1 MRRGGRDGT
10 LVVVSR
16 DLTRAAPATGIAPT
30 LQAALDDWATTA
42 PRLAALAAQIE
53 AGDAPNTTPF
63 DPTEAAAPLPR
74 AYQWL
79 DASAYLNHVELVRR
93 ARGVPMPPS
102 AYTDPIMYQGGSDSF
117 LGPHDPIPTADDWGT
132 DFEAELAVI
141 VDDVPM
147 AATREQAMAA
157 IRLVVLLNDI
167 SLRGVIPAELAK
179 GFGFVHGK
187 PSTAFAPVAVTPDEF
202 GDAWDGTKVA
212 LALTVTLNGAWVGSP
227 NTGVDMNFDFPAL
240 ITHAT
245 KTRRLSAGTLI
256 GAGTVSNRDRATGI
270 CCLAERR
277 MIETIDKG
285 APRTPFLAA
294 GDLVQ
299 IEMKGQD
306 GCSVFGAIE
315 QRVVAL
321 T

>member
-1 MRRGGRDGT
+1 
-10 LVVVSR
+10 
-16 DLTRAAPATGIAPT
+16 
-30 LQAALDDWATTA
+30 
-42 PRLAALAAQIE
+42 
-53 AGDAPNTTPF
+53 
-63 DPTEAAAPLPR
+63 
-74 AYQWL
+74 
-79 DASAYLNHVELVRR
+79 
-93 ARGVPMPPS
+93 
-102 AYTDPIMYQGGSDSF
+102 
-117 LGPHDPIPTADDWGT
+117 
-132 DFEAELAVI
+132 
-141 VDDVPM
+141 
-147 AATREQAMAA
+147 
-157 IRLVVLLNDI
+157 
-167 SLRGVIPAELAK
+167 
-179 GFGFVHGK
+179 
-187 PSTAFAPVAVTPDEF
+187 VAVTPDEF